1 MLGIPNPIEDE
12 EFEPLE
18 VEEEEARMKHFKI
31 HDDVMP
37 SIVGKYTIH
46 ADGAVHYILSN

>member
-31 HDDVMP
+31 HDDVM
-37 SIVGKYTIH
+37 IQKINEGEH
-46 ADGAVHYILSN
+46 